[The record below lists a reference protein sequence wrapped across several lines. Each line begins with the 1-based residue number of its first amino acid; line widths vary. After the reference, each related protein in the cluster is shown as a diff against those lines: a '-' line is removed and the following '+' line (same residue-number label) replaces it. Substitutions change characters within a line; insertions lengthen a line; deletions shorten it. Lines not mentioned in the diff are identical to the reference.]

1 MSKKHLWRYVTE
13 FTGRHNTRDADT
25 IDMMVRTVKGMVGQR
40 LRYRDLIAKQ
50 PVPALLLL
58 EYPSPV
64 QPNS

>member
-13 FTGRHNTRDADT
+13 FTGRHNARDADT

-50 PVPALLLL
+50 PVSALLPL